1 MTILIHGDDT
11 EAALNRLLEIKKK
24 YAEALTV
31 VAKEATPVS
40 LEEAFASQSLF
51 GDQKIIIIEN
61 PGSNKKLFETAHLQG
76 ETLLYES
83 RKLVSAEITGFQ
95 KKIPDI
101 MVEEFKLDPVVFKF
115 VESLAPKNQ
124 KIMLPLWQK
133 YIANEEPEIALA
145 MLARQIRLL
154 LGGDDFDK
162 LSPWQKQRIS
172 TQAKLFTPQ
181 QLITF
186 HSKLLEVDFKNKT
199 GQAPLDLASSLEL
212 LLFSL

>member
-24 YAEALTV
+24 YPEALAL
-31 VAKEATPVS
+31 VAKETTPAS

-51 GDQKIIIIEN
+51 EANKIIIIEN
-61 PGSNKKLFETAHLQG
+61 PGSNKKLFETVHLQG

-83 RKLVSAEITGFQ
+83 RKLVSAEIAGFQ

-101 MVEEFKLDPVVFKF
+101 KIEEFKLDPVVFKF

-133 YIANEEPEIALA
+133 YIAAEEPEIALA

-172 TQAKLFTPQ
+172 AQAKLFTPH
-181 QLITF
+181 QLIAF
-186 HSKLLEVDFKNKT
+186 HSKLLEVDYQTKT
-199 GQAPLDLASSLEL
+199 GQTPLDLASSLEL

>member
-1 MTILIHGDDT
+1 MIFLIHGDNT
-11 EAALNRLLEIKKK
+11 VAALERVSKLKQDFKLVTS
-24 YAEALTV
+24 L
-31 VAKEATPVS
+31 VAKEITPQI
-40 LEEAFASQSLF
+40 LQEAMSARSLF
-51 GDQKIIIIEN
+51 DEKKLVIIEN
-61 PGSNKKLFETAHLQG
+61 PGSNKKLFETVHLQG

-83 RKLVSAEITGFQ
+83 RKLVSAEIAGIQ

-101 MVEEFKLDPVVFKF
+101 KIEEFKLDPVVFKF

-133 YIANEEPEIALA
+133 YIAAEEPEIALA

-172 TQAKLFTPQ
+172 AQAKLFTPH
-181 QLITF
+181 QLIAF
-186 HSKLLEVDFKNKT
+186 HSKLLEVDYQTKT
-199 GQAPLDLASSLEL
+199 GQTPLDLASSLEL